1 MHTVPRMGLTEE
13 PAHVWEIS
21 ELPPLEA
28 PVPGRVSQ
36 PMSDPHPATRP
47 TG

>member
-1 MHTVPRMGLTEE
+1 MHTVPRLDLTEE
-13 PAHVWEIS
+13 PTHVWEIG
-21 ELPPLEA
+21 EPAPLEA

-36 PMSDPHPATRP
+36 PTSDPHPATRP